1 VPEHAPERPPERP
14 PDATRNSSSPGLG
27 ATAGAAGQQDAA
39 RRAAQP
45 MFNAPT
51 VIIALLG
58 CLIAVHLAR
67 QLLSED
73 QDEWLVVALAFIPAR
88 FTAMGWML
96 PGGTLARFTSPLT
109 HLFLH
114 ADAAHLLI
122 NGAWLLAMGSIIARR
137 VGAARLLALLAVC
150 GMAGALAFWA
160 VNPRLAQ
167 PVIGASG
174 AESGLMGALVRFLFV
189 AVNHGLGPVLRET
202 PGAIPRA
209 SLMDV
214 LRDRRALA
222 MIASVVVMN
231 LLFAFGLGKLLNAGG
246 IAWEAHL
253 GGFAAGLLLFQWF
266 DRPDGG
272 GTLEAAYDIAD
283 AMAPAPQPTD

>member
-1 VPEHAPERPPERP
+1 MPEHAPP
-14 PDATRNSSSPGLG
+14 PDAEAAAESEAAALAAKR
-27 ATAGAAGQQDAA
+27 AAG
-39 RRAAQP
+39 QP
-45 MFNAPT
+45 MFNAPA
-51 VIIALLG
+51 VIVALLA
-58 CLIAVHLAR
+58 CLIAVHLGR
-67 QLLSED
+67 QLLSD
-73 QDEWLVVALAFIPAR
+73 AQDEWLVEALAFIPAR
-88 FTAMGWML
+88 FTEHGWML
-96 PGGTLARFTSPLT
+96 PGGAIARFTSPLT

-122 NGAWLLAMGSIIARR
+122 NGAWLLAIGSIIARR
-137 VGAARLLALLAVC
+137 TGTTRLLALLAVS

-174 AESGLMGALVRFLFV
+174 AESGLMGALVRFFFV
-189 AVNHGLGPVLRET
+189 AVNHGLGPLLREA

-214 LRDRRALA
+214 LRDRRALV
-222 MIASVVVMN
+222 MVASIVVMN

-253 GGFAAGLLLFQWF
+253 GGFAAGLLLFGWF

-272 GTLEAAYDIAD
+272 GTLEAAYDRAD
-283 AMAPAPQPTD
+283 TMATAPQAS